1 MKNVR
6 NLLFVVLA
14 CIVPV
19 LAEEPE
25 KDPIDVALE
34 AAMEK
39 DYSTAGMVQAL
50 SKAEEQWDKKLNT
63 TYQSLKKHMKADEWA
78 DLVAAQ
84 RAWIAY
90 RDAQTKSLE
99 TTHEKMEGTMWIPIH
114 AEMRMSITKQ
124 RAQFLEGM
132 LHNITMK

>member
-6 NLLFVVLA
+6 NLAFVGLVCMA
-14 CIVPV
+14 SV
-19 LAEEPE
+19 LAEDSE

-63 TYQSLKKHMKADEWA
+63 TYQSLKKHMKPDEWA

-84 RAWIAY
+84 RSWIAD
-90 RDAQTKSLE
+90 RNAQTKSLE
-99 TTHEKMEGTMWIPIH
+99 SPHEKMERTMWIPIH
-114 AEMRMSITKQ
+114 AEMRMAITKQ

-132 LHNITMK
+132 LHNIAMK

>member
-1 MKNVR
+1 MG
-6 NLLFVVLA
+6 NLTQSH
-14 CIVPV
+14 P
-19 LAEEPE
+19 
-25 KDPIDVALE
+25 
-34 AAMEK
+34 MEK

-50 SKAEEQWDKKLNT
+50 SKDQEQWDKKLNT

-84 RAWIAY
+84 RAWIAD
-90 RDAQTKSLE
+90 RNAQTKSLE
-99 TTHEKMEGTMWIPIH
+99 SPHEKMELTMRIPIH

-124 RAQFLEGM
+124 RAQFLGNM